1 MAYYAHVR
9 NGIIEGVGTCFAVAL
24 DMNNIEISEDLYTK
38 YIADKDFLMVTEEGE
53 IQENPDYLTI
63 KEAQRRA
70 YFEARF
76 FPTHLGYVKREVTM
90 KNGNKKD
97 FLTDMLT
104 TLRVGLPIFT
114 YAQPD
119 FTKEVTEADI
129 LATQQ
134 IEYADEQF
142 IAEWENQFAID
153 FYGFNPLDV
162 VTNGGNE

>member
-1 MAYYAHVR
+1 
-9 NGIIEGVGTCFAVAL
+9 
-24 DMNNIEISEDLYTK
+24 
-38 YIADKDFLMVTEEGE
+38 
-53 IQENPDYLTI
+53 
-63 KEAQRRA
+63 
-70 YFEARF
+70 
-76 FPTHLGYVKREVTM
+76 M

-114 YAQPD
+114 YAEPD

-134 IEYADEQF
+134 IEYAEEQF
-142 IAEWENQFAID
+142 IAECENQFAID

>member
-1 MAYYAHVR
+1 MAYYADVR

-24 DMNNIEISEDLYTK
+24 DIDNIEISEDLYNK
-38 YIADKDFLMVTEEGE
+38 YITDKDYIIISEEGE
-53 IQENPDYLTI
+53 IQENPNYLAI

-70 YFEARF
+70 DFEAHF

-90 KNGNKKD
+90 KNGTKKD
-97 FLTDMLT
+97 FLTDMLAT
-104 TLRVGLPIFT
+104 IRVGLPLFT

-134 IEYADEQF
+134 IEYVDEQF
-142 IAEWENQFAID
+142 ITECENQFAID
-153 FYGFNPLDV
+153 FYGFNPLNV
-162 VTNGGNE
+162 VTNGGND

>member
-24 DMNNIEISEDLYTK
+24 DIDNIEISEDLYNK
-38 YIADKDFLMVTEEGE
+38 YIIDKDYIVISEEGE
-53 IQENPDYLTI
+53 IQENPDYLAI
-63 KEAQRRA
+63 KEAQRKA
-70 YFEARF
+70 GFEAHF

-90 KNGNKKD
+90 KNGTKKD
-97 FLTDMLT
+97 FLTDMLAT
-104 TLRVGLPIFT
+104 IRVGLPLFT

-134 IEYADEQF
+134 IEYVDEQF
-142 IAEWENQFAID
+142 ITECENQFAID
-153 FYGFNPLDV
+153 FYGFNPLNV
-162 VTNGGNE
+162 VTNEGGE

>member
-24 DMNNIEISEDLYTK
+24 DMDNIEISEDLYTK
-38 YIADKDFLMVTEEGE
+38 YIADKDFLMINEEGE

-70 YFEARF
+70 YFETHF

-90 KNGNKKD
+90 KNGDKKD

-129 LATQQ
+129 FATQQ

-142 IAEWENQFAID
+142 IAECENQFAID

-162 VTNGGNE
+162 VINGGNE